1 MPGRTGETLIDSDA
15 GPGSSPIPG
24 VRHLIAVGSGKGGV
38 GKSTVAVNLV
48 LALSGTGARC
58 GLLDVDMYGPS
69 APVMMG
75 LRGERLRGEGGRM
88 QPLESHGVKVVSVG
102 FMVPDGDA
110 LIWRGAILDQVI
122 RDFVH
127 GVNWG
132 ALDYLIVDMPP
143 GTGDIPLSLHRA
155 APFTGVVL
163 VTTPQ
168 GVAIADVE
176 RCFDLYAE
184 LAVPVLGIV
193 ENMSGLTCPHCHQ
206 QVDLFIPGGGR
217 DLSERYDKPLLG
229 SIPFDPNVGMS
240 GDIGLP
246 VVLAQPDSPA
256 ASVFREIAR
265 SLLVQ
270 DVHHAA

>member
-1 MPGRTGETLIDSDA
+1 MTDA
-15 GPGSSPIPG
+15 GLESSRIRG
-24 VRHLIAVGSGKGGV
+24 VRHVIAVASGKGGV
-38 GKSTVAVNLV
+38 GKSTVAVNLA
-48 LALSGTGARC
+48 LALSAMDTRC

-75 LRGERLRGEGGRM
+75 LRGGHLRAGPEGRID
-88 QPLESHGVKVVSVG
+88 PLESHGVKVISVG

-127 GVNWG
+127 NVNWG

-155 APFTGVVL
+155 AAFTGVVL

-168 GVAIADVE
+168 GVALADVE

-184 LAVPVLGIV
+184 LGVPVLGIV
-193 ENMSGLTCPHCHQ
+193 ENMSGLTCPHCGNPI
-206 QVDLFIPGGGR
+206 DLFVPGGGE

-229 SIPFDPNVGMS
+229 TIPFDPGVGMC
-240 GDIGLP
+240 GDMGLP

-256 ASVFREIAR
+256 ASAFRAVAR
-265 SLLVQ
+265 SLSVR
-270 DVHHAA
+270 DVHFAS

>member
-1 MPGRTGETLIDSDA
+1 
-15 GPGSSPIPG
+15 
-24 VRHLIAVGSGKGGV
+24 
-38 GKSTVAVNLV
+38 
-48 LALSGTGARC
+48 
-58 GLLDVDMYGPS
+58 
-69 APVMMG
+69 
-75 LRGERLRGEGGRM
+75 M

-127 GVNWG
+127 NVSWG

-155 APFTGVVL
+155 AAFTGVVL

-176 RCFDLYAE
+176 RCFDLYNE
-184 LAVPVLGIV
+184 LAVPVLGVI

-206 QVDLFIPGGGR
+206 QVDLFTPGGGR

-229 SIPFDPNVGMS
+229 SILFDPKVAMC

-246 VVLAQPDSPA
+246 MVLAQPDSPA
-256 ASVFREIAR
+256 ASAFREIAH
-265 SLLVQ
+265 SLLVKE
-270 DVHHAA
+270 VHPAE

>member
-1 MPGRTGETLIDSDA
+1 MDA
-15 GPGSSPIPG
+15 GLGSLPIPE
-24 VRHLIAVGSGKGGV
+24 VRHIIGVGSGKGGV

-48 LALSGTGARC
+48 LALSAMGMRC

-75 LRGERLRGEGGRM
+75 LRGEHLRAGPEGRFE
-88 QPLESHGVKVVSVG
+88 PLQSHGVKVISVG

-122 RDFVH
+122 KDFVH

-155 APFTGVVL
+155 AAFTGVVL

-168 GVAIADVE
+168 GVAVADVE
-176 RCFDLYAE
+176 RCFDLYGE

-193 ENMSGLTCPHCHQ
+193 ENMSWLTCPHCHQ
-206 QVDLFIPGGGR
+206 QVDLFVPGGGR
-217 DLSERYDKPLLG
+217 DLSERYGKPFLG
-229 SIPFDPNVGMS
+229 SIPFDPSVGMS

-256 ASVFREIAR
+256 ASAFREVAR
-265 SLLVQ
+265 SLLVR
-270 DVHHAA
+270 DLHPAA

>member
-1 MPGRTGETLIDSDA
+1 MDG
-15 GPGSSPIPG
+15 GPAISPSPIPG
-24 VRHLIAVGSGKGGV
+24 IRHLIGVGSGKGGV
-38 GKSTVAVNLV
+38 GKSTVAVNLA
-48 LALSGTGARC
+48 LALSRTGARC

-69 APVMMG
+69 VPVMMG
-75 LRGERLRGEGGRM
+75 LRGERLRSESGRIR
-88 QPLESHGVKVVSVG
+88 PLESHGVKVVSVG

-122 RDFVH
+122 RDFVR
-127 GVNWG
+127 GVGWG
-132 ALDYLIVDMPP
+132 SLDYLIADMPP

-155 APFTGVVL
+155 AAFNGVIL

-176 RCFDLYAE
+176 RCFDLYDE

-193 ENMSGLTCPHCHQ
+193 ENMSGLTCPHCHR
-206 QVDLFIPGGGR
+206 QVDLFMPGGGR
-217 DLSERYDKPLLG
+217 DLSEQYGKPLLG
-229 SIPFDPNVGMS
+229 SIPFDPNVGTS

-256 ASVFREIAR
+256 ARAFREIAHT
-265 SLLVQ
+265 LLIRDAQ
-270 DVHHAA
+270 TTS

>member
-1 MPGRTGETLIDSDA
+1 MDA
-15 GPGSSPIPG
+15 DARHGPLPIPG
-24 VRHLIAVGSGKGGV
+24 IGHLIAVGSGKGGV
-38 GKSTVAVNLV
+38 GKSTVAVNLA
-48 LALSGTGARC
+48 LALAATGASC

-69 APVMMG
+69 VPVMMG
-75 LRGERLRGEGGRM
+75 LRGEHLRAAPDGRFE
-88 QPLESHGVKVVSVG
+88 PPESHGVKVISVG

-122 RDFVH
+122 KDFVH

-155 APFTGVVL
+155 AAFTGVVL

-176 RCFDLYAE
+176 RCFDLYGE

-193 ENMSGLTCPHCHQ
+193 ENMSWLTCPHCHQ
-206 QVDLFIPGGGR
+206 QVDLFVPGGGR
-217 DLSERYDKPLLG
+217 DLSERYDKPFLG

-256 ASVFREIAR
+256 ASAFCEIAR
-265 SLLVQ
+265 SLLVR
-270 DVHHAA
+270 DAHLAA